1 MDWTPEMDEV
11 YTLMN
16 RIRQVICKVN
26 PAAYSKFMADCDKEP
41 EREQFI
47 KVFVGAFVLQ
57 LHQDGWFNIFDMINE
72 EKPVQVFDAKMVQN
86 QPNFTWDAHVI
97 RTRVVPAIARD
108 MVLDDLSL
116 L

>member
-16 RIRQVICKVN
+16 RIRQVICKAN
-26 PAAYSKFMADCDKEP
+26 PVVYSESMDPCVKEA
-41 EREQFI
+41 ERERFV

-57 LHQDGWFNIFDMINE
+57 LHQGGWFTVFDMSNE
-72 EKPVQVFDAKMVQN
+72 EKPVQVLDAKMALN
-86 QPNFTWDAHVI
+86 RPNFTWDADVV
-97 RTRVVPAIARD
+97 RTRLIPAIARD
-108 MVLDDLSL
+108 MILDDLSL